1 MVEDG
6 SISSGFGSEKQNSDF
21 IGISRLFQRAFRIVG
36 VSIPD
41 YDHCRGSFGG
51 RAFPLWRDTSATEPN
66 LPPRLLPFLSNKYK
80 AAVTAEDLL
89 AYLAAV
95 AANPAFIARF
105 ESELVQ
111 PTTNS
116 AHRGWCN
123 ICRRSRSWADRHLA
137 SHIRR
142 AICRS

>member
-21 IGISRLFQRAFRIVG
+21 IGISPLFQHAFRIVG

-41 YDHCRGSFGG
+41 YDHCKGSCGG

-66 LPPRLLPFLSNKYK
+66 LPPQLLPFLSNKYK

-89 AYLAAV
+89 EHLRGSRRKPGV
-95 AANPAFIARF
+95 
-105 ESELVQ
+105 
-111 PTTNS
+111 
-116 AHRGWCN
+116 HR
-123 ICRRSRSWADRHLA
+123 SL
-137 SHIRR
+137 
-142 AICRS
+142 